1 MCLFRQPVALTVLL
15 VPVALG
21 CGSED
26 IHGKI
31 EGKWKVVSADGKP
44 LPKDLMSGTDIDLF
58 LDFRPDGT
66 LVRGVSTANPSS
78 EAAVKEWMATPA
90 KCKYKI
96 LSKDEIEVF
105 EVTPDIGMGKGN
117 PLRLKNQEKVKVAI
131 RGDEMTFTPEESES
145 VKLTRIK

>member
-1 MCLFRQPVALTVLL
+1 MYLFRRPVALTVLL
-15 VPVALG
+15 APFVLG

-26 IHGKI
+26 IRGKI

-66 LVRGVSTANPSS
+66 LVRGVSTTNPNS
-78 EAAVKEWMATPA
+78 EAAVKLWMTTPA
-90 KCKYKI
+90 SCKYKV
-96 LSKDEIEVF
+96 LSADEIEVF

-117 PLRLKNQEKVKVAI
+117 PLRLKDKEKVKVLI
-131 RGDEMTFTPEESES
+131 RGEEMTFTPEESEP